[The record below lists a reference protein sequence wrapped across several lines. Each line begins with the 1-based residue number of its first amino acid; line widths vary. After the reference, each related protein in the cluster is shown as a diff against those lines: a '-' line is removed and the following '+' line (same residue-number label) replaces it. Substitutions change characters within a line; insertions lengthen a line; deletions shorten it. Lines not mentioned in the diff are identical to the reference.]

1 MVKPR
6 AATIVPTPIAGKTIL
21 FGHPVVGIVHGGTDA
36 LQLSYAIGQN
46 RGFNMIYPE
55 AKVHCFVFAPG
66 YYTMGEGK
74 KMLR

>member
-1 MVKPR
+1 
-6 AATIVPTPIAGKTIL
+6 
-21 FGHPVVGIVHGGTDA
+21 
-36 LQLSYAIGQN
+36 
-46 RGFNMIYPE
+46 MIYPE